1 MMESKSRDGI
11 LFEEESLRDGLQIE
25 KRIFSFD
32 EKIKIFN
39 LLVAAGVK
47 RIQIGSFVH
56 KERVPQMANTDELI
70 KKITPP
76 PDVLIT
82 GLVLNERGLDRAIQA
97 GLKHVSMGAS
107 ASDTHSRKNVNRSAE
122 EALQDILLLIPKAKK
137 AGLRV
142 RAGIQCAFGCVYE
155 GKVPEEKVLKGAKGI
170 FEAGADEVNLAD
182 TTGMGN
188 PVQVR
193 AVIRKLGAL
202 LPKATLSLH
211 LHDTRAMGL
220 ANMLA
225 GYEEGVRIF
234 DACSGGLG
242 GCPFVKGAAGNVPL
256 EDAINMFESI
266 GISTGIDLQKIC
278 SVTETLESLLGRKLP
293 GRMCQVV
300 KASTP
305 CGSA

>member
-1 MMESKSRDGI
+1 MENLNRI
-11 LFEEESLRDGLQIE
+11 VFEEESLRDGLQIE
-25 KRIFSFD
+25 KRIFSLE
-32 EKIKIFN
+32 EKIRVFN
-39 LLVAAGVK
+39 ILVEAGVK

-56 KERVPQMANTDELI
+56 KDRVPQMANTDEFVQ
-70 KKITPP
+70 KINPP
-76 PDVLIT
+76 LDVLIT
-82 GLVLNERGLDRAIQA
+82 GLILNEKGLDRAIQA

-122 EALQDILLLIPKAKK
+122 EALKEILYLISKAKQ

-155 GKVPEEKVLKGAKGI
+155 GKVPEEKVLKGARAI

-188 PVQVR
+188 PYQVR
-193 AVIRKLGAL
+193 DVVRKLRSL
-202 LPKATLSLH
+202 LPEATFSLH
-211 LHDTRAMGL
+211 LHDTRGMGL

-225 GYEEGVRIF
+225 GYEEGVKIF

-256 EDAINMFESI
+256 EDAVNMFESI
-266 GISTGIDLQKIC
+266 GISSGIDLQKIC
-278 SVTETLESLLGRKLP
+278 SVAETLESLLGRKLP
-293 GRMCQVV
+293 GRMSQVL
-300 KASTP
+300 KTLKP
-305 CGSA
+305 PGSG

>member
-1 MMESKSRDGI
+1 MMESKRRDGI

-39 LLVAAGVK
+39 LLVEAGVK

-56 KERVPQMANTDELI
+56 KERVPQMANTDEFI
-70 KKITPP
+70 QKITPP

-82 GLVLNERGLDRAIQA
+82 GLILNERGLDRAIQA

-107 ASDTHSRKNVNRSAE
+107 ASDTHSRKNVNRSAQ
-122 EALQDILLLIPKAKK
+122 EALQDILFLIPKAKK

-155 GKVPEEKVLKGAKGI
+155 GKVPEEKVLKGAKAI
-170 FEAGADEVNLAD
+170 FETGADEVNLAD

-188 PVQVR
+188 PVQIR
-193 AVIRKLGAL
+193 EVIRKLRSM

-211 LHDTRAMGL
+211 LHDTRGMGL

-225 GYEEGVRIF
+225 GYEEGVKIF

-256 EDAINMFESI
+256 EDAINLFESI
-266 GISTGIDLQKIC
+266 GISTGVDLQKIC
-278 SVTETLESLLGRKLP
+278 LVTETLESLLGRKLP

-300 KASTP
+300 KAAQSPGT
-305 CGSA
+305 S

>member
-1 MMESKSRDGI
+1 MTQMKSINGI
-11 LFEEESLRDGLQIE
+11 VFEEESLRDGLQIE
-25 KRIFSFD
+25 KRIFTFD

-39 LLVAAGVK
+39 LLVEAGVK

-70 KKITPP
+70 QKITPP

-82 GLVLNERGLDRAIQA
+82 GLILNERGLDRAIQA
-97 GLKHVSMGAS
+97 ELKHVSMGAS

-122 EALQDILLLIPKAKK
+122 EALQDILFLISKAKK
-137 AGLRV
+137 AGLLV
-142 RAGIQCAFGCVYE
+142 RAGVQCAFGCVYE
-155 GKVPEEKVLKGAKGI
+155 GKVPEERVLKAAKAI

-188 PVQVR
+188 PVQIR
-193 AVIRKLGAL
+193 EVIRRLRQSIPQA
-202 LPKATLSLH
+202 PLSLH
-211 LHDTRAMGL
+211 LHDTRGMGL

-225 GYEEGVRIF
+225 GFEEGVKIF
-234 DACSGGLG
+234 DACTGGLG
-242 GCPFVKGAAGNVPL
+242 GCPFVQGAAGNVPL

-278 SVTETLESLLGRKLP
+278 AVTETLESLLDRKLP
-293 GRMCQVV
+293 GRMSRVL
-300 KASTP
+300 KAQKP
-305 CGSA
+305 PGIG